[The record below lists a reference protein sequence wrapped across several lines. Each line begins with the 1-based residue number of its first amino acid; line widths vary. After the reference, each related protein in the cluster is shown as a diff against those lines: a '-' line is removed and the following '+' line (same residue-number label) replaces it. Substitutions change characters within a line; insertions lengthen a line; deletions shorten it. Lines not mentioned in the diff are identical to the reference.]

1 MTPLHGTTGG
11 NKARRGVAD
20 IKPAITLPSKNSVGW
35 TRMAM
40 NISVFAKPH
49 IASSV
54 FRKAFALANDDQQD
68 RMAQFRTDVQSA
80 YENISAI
87 DRTALSA
94 DFTNT
99 PESFNKVMGFC
110 FVTLGEIFQ
119 EEFNADMTRGAM
131 PQFAAITLVAVAL
144 FPYSHKSVP
153 KINNN
158 RTGKLV
164 DQKLLAVPDLQSTI
178 DCSTQ
183 QRKISCQSWFQQSCR
198 IVILQ
203 VNCLLAVC
211 QIQINYT
218 SVWRKQGKH

>member
-1 MTPLHGTTGG
+1 
-11 NKARRGVAD
+11 
-20 IKPAITLPSKNSVGW
+20 
-35 TRMAM
+35 MAM

-131 PQFAAITLVAVAL
+131 PQFAAITLVAVACFHTAISL
-144 FPYSHKSVP
+144 Y
-153 KINNN
+153 
-158 RTGKLV
+158 
-164 DQKLLAVPDLQSTI
+164 QKLTI
-178 DCSTQ
+178 IA
-183 QRKISCQSWFQQSCR
+183 RESWLIRNYWLSLTCKVLSIAQLSSER
-198 IVILQ
+198 SH
-203 VNCLLAVC
+203 VNPGFNNLV
-211 QIQINYT
+211 
-218 SVWRKQGKH
+218 G